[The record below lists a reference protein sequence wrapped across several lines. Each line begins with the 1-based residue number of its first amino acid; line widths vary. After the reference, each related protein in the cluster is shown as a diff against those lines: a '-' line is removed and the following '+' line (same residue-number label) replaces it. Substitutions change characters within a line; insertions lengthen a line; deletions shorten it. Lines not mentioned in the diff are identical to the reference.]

1 MRGEAV
7 TASSRGLLAPAGRAD
22 AGAVALFLVL
32 GMVACLRL
40 GRGFFLADDFVQ
52 LANSAAWDARG
63 VFWQEVLARF
73 AGSVD
78 GVNGFYRP
86 LTFVTFAFNYVMGD
100 AQAGRWLGVNLAL
113 HLASAVLVGAIVA
126 RLSRPVTHAGTIAA
140 IGAAVLFFAFAPAWE
155 VAVWVSCRYDG
166 LATFFTLATGLLVLS
181 GRVGWALAA
190 TVAAL
195 LSKESGAGAI
205 LFAGIGAVLAA
216 RERAPGTWIRAAL
229 RIMAPWIV
237 LGLAYAALRW
247 MLFGSVTE
255 VYRGVHP
262 QLLSAQHWATLLST
276 GAVWARE
283 LFPGFPGVR
292 GLLIGSAVVLAAGL
306 WLGALR
312 GRAMPLLAM
321 LAMTV
326 LTAALLLPH
335 MTGFEPSGIGGR
347 LFYQSAAFYAAAVGL
362 ATHEALAS
370 SRLRGAVAALA
381 CAFAAALLAANIA
394 WGVQCAR
401 GYVEAQWSMRDAAR
415 SIAALATDPSNAGFD
430 LVIVPD
436 TMGHVPFGRNAQA
449 GLMLPPVQAADYSR
463 KLLVQTDA
471 EIASIDRSIDGGVLS
486 ALRELGL
493 LRFMETP
500 GTRAWAR
507 LAPSR
512 YLCWDPWRRRLVALP
527 LADMSEGRIGAELAR
542 AYAASD
548 CAMRPANP

>member
-1 MRGEAV
+1 MRREAV
-7 TASSRGLLAPAGRAD
+7 TGSARGLLAPAGRAD
-22 AGAVALFLVL
+22 AVAIALFLVL
-32 GMVACLRL
+32 GIVACLRL

-86 LTFVTFAFNYVMGD
+86 LTFVSFAVNYVVGD

-113 HLASAVLVGAIVA
+113 HLASAVLVGWIVA
-126 RLSRPVTHAGTIAA
+126 RLSRPVTRAVTIAA
-140 IGAAVLFFAFAPAWE
+140 IGSAVLFFAFAPVWE
-155 VAVWVSCRYDG
+155 VAIWVSCRYDG
-166 LATFFTLATGLLVLS
+166 LATFFTLATGLLLLS
-181 GRVGWALAA
+181 GHRGWALAA

-205 LFAGIGAVLAA
+205 LFAGVAAALAA
-216 RERAPGTWIRAAL
+216 REHEPRAWVRGAL
-229 RIMAPWIV
+229 RIVAPWIV
-237 LGLAYAALRW
+237 LGLAYAGLRW
-247 MLFGSVTE
+247 MLFGSATE

-262 QLLSAQHWATLLST
+262 QLLSAQHWATLLAT

-283 LFPGFPGVR
+283 VFPGIPGVH

-306 WLGALR
+306 WLGARR
-312 GRAMPLLAM
+312 GRATPILAM

-347 LFYQSAAFYAAAVGL
+347 LFYQSAAFYAAAIGL

-370 SRLRGAVAALA
+370 LRDRTAVAGVA
-381 CAFAAALLAANIA
+381 CAFAAALLAANLA
-394 WGVQCAR
+394 WGVRGAR
-401 GYVEAQWSMRDAAR
+401 DYLEAQWSMRDAAR
-415 SIAALATDPSNAGFD
+415 TIAALATRPSDARFD

-436 TMGHVPFGRNAQA
+436 TMGRVPFGRNAQA
-449 GLMLPPVQAADYSR
+449 GLMMPPVQSGDFSR
-463 KLLVQTDA
+463 RLLVQTDT
-471 EIASIDRSIDGGVLS
+471 EMASIDRSIDGGVLS

-493 LRFMETP
+493 LGFMEATGKRTWP
-500 GTRAWAR
+500 R
-507 LAPSR
+507 LAPSS
-512 YLCWDPWRRRLVALP
+512 YSCWDPWHRRLVTLP
-527 LADMSEGRIGAELAR
+527 LTDVPEGRIGAELAR

-548 CAMRPANP
+548 CARRPANP